1 MKNFFIITLILLIQS
16 FPSFGSVDGKGIVCK
31 CLDCKLEHLDPS
43 SYMPNNIPTEIGFH
57 FKINKVAIYY
67 IRKIGDKIKV
77 SENIQTTLR
86 KKKRFLSD
94 ENSINWLINS
104 YASVAIVPFSS
115 CEKYLR
121 VDSRLSMFFPDKG
134 VPLMWNFLLTKSKF
148 NNRILIDW
156 LKTLEKKDTID
167 KLAYQGWY
175 LPFKNEYSQNK
186 YNIQI
191 ANNTDGPS
199 KKWWENSWS
208 FPLLNKKEKLNLEN
222 LWNQSLTP

>member
-1 MKNFFIITLILLIQS
+1 MKKLFIITLILLIQS

-94 ENSINWLINS
+94 ENEIKWTYKDSLNIYAYSLDRKTLILSKMNITKTEK
-104 YASVAIVPFSS
+104 YNTRKCEPFS
-115 CEKYLR
+115 EIEFFNKMNK
-121 VDSRLSMFFPDKG
+121 LSE
-134 VPLMWNFLLTKSKF
+134 N
-148 NNRILIDW
+148 
-156 LKTLEKKDTID
+156 
-167 KLAYQGWY
+167 YQNVY
-175 LPFKNEYSQNK
+175 DNKPNKNK
-186 YNIQI
+186 I
-191 ANNTDGPS
+191 
-199 KKWWENSWS
+199 
-208 FPLLNKKEKLNLEN
+208 
-222 LWNQSLTP
+222 